1 MKCPRCNG
9 SIEKLQIEY
18 GLAMMCQSCFGHFLH
33 EKNILKFI
41 PVEKWNQTLSYA
53 KNKTGKERITCPSCK
68 SLMDTYDLPE
78 EYNFIPIDRCP
89 KCKVIWFDKDKIEDL
104 NLKNSSLNKPIS
116 TNKNI
121 DQVAQGLLLNL
132 KLEQKQKEL
141 KRMQKD
147 MERAG
152 VDDNDGLYE
161 TIRDVFD

>member
-41 PVEKWNQTLSYA
+41 SVDKWNQTLSYA

-89 KCKVIWFDKDKIEDL
+89 KCKVIWFDKVKSQIRTKTKRIKTHAKGHG
-104 NLKNSSLNKPIS
+104 KNRCRR
-116 TNKNI
+116 
-121 DQVAQGLLLNL
+121 Q
-132 KLEQKQKEL
+132 
-141 KRMQKD
+141 
-147 MERAG
+147 
-152 VDDNDGLYE
+152 
-161 TIRDVFD
+161 